1 MVTNGIFLE
10 PVASSNITNLG
21 DLIEKQTITKNQS
34 QQTQKNIKSNCNS
47 SNFIDTILKPIQ

>member
-1 MVTNGIFLE
+1 VVTNGIFLE